1 MIRVSSSN
9 EISVAQIQSAFQFI
23 KFRKLGGIM
32 TFRFKLGFLFLAL
45 FTSFSC
51 FSELISARD
60 SRNSRNV
67 TRPKTVTKKA
77 TSLRVDGGATKSDF
91 LMQFQAD
98 ILGIPVERPS
108 VTEMAA
114 RGAGYLAGLGVGFWK
129 SKEEIEGHWK
139 LDRVFEP
146 HMSEAQRESLYAG
159 WKKAVQRSLGWTR

>member
-1 MIRVSSSN
+1 
-9 EISVAQIQSAFQFI
+9 
-23 KFRKLGGIM
+23 
-32 TFRFKLGFLFLAL
+32 
-45 FTSFSC
+45 
-51 FSELISARD
+51 
-60 SRNSRNV
+60 
-67 TRPKTVTKKA
+67 
-77 TSLRVDGGATKSDF
+77 
-91 LMQFQAD
+91 QFQAD

-129 SKEEIEGHWK
+129 SKEEIERHWK